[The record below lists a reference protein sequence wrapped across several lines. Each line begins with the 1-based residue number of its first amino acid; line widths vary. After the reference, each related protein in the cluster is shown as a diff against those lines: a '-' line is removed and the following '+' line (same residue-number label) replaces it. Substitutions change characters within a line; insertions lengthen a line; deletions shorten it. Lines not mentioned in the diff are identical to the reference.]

1 MRYSIKPRDRIHV
14 KGYRF
19 LSFAKNIGKSL
30 STKYGQK
37 PLDSAKKSTTD
48 AIKTSSKRAIEKT
61 AEATGDLFGNK
72 IADKITSVLKKTSD
86 NNNGN
91 NNNNNEDLEIT
102 AHKKR
107 YISPEERQHIMNELR
122 LVPKKDA
129 YFKKIIDE
137 LMLILKKIHISQI
150 KVTNYW

>member
-14 KGYRF
+14 KGSGF

-30 STKYGQK
+30 SNKYGQK

-48 AIKTSSKRAIEKT
+48 AIKTASKRAIEKT

-72 IADKITSVLKKTSD
+72 IADKITSVLKKPSN

-107 YISPEERQHIMNELR
+107 YISPEERQQIINELR

-129 YFKKIIDE
+129 YFKRL
-137 LMLILKKIHISQI
+137 LM
-150 KVTNYW
+150 N